1 MQCMNSLSPT
11 LLKRHLFYLIDY
23 DFIFYNR
30 QKNACMIKDRG
41 LELLSRII
49 ENKMVRICASRNYF
63 VCSLSTI
70 HMIRL

>member
-11 LLKRHLFYLIDY
+11 LLKRYLFYLIDY

-49 ENKMVRICASRNYF
+49 ENKTELFC
-63 VCSLSTI
+63 L
-70 HMIRL
+70 